1 MIPRPQAAWSR
12 APRPRGARKS
22 PRAVLACA
30 LCPATFPSATL
41 LQRHYDNTHFTS
53 SRRETSGGVGR
64 RGRGRPSKAREVEE
78 AVVREGVEEWGEG
91 GVRSTGTP
99 GGRVRQGRSKRR
111 KVEV

>member
-1 MIPRPQAAWSR
+1 MIPRPQAAWGR

-64 RGRGRPSKAREVEE
+64 RGRGRPSKLREVEE

-91 GVRSTGTP
+91 GV
-99 GGRVRQGRSKRR
+99 
-111 KVEV
+111 

>member
-1 MIPRPQAAWSR
+1 MIPHPQAAWGR

-30 LCPATFPSATL
+30 LCPATFPSTTF

-53 SRRETSGGVGR
+53 SRRETRSTCSGGVGR

-91 GVRSTGTP
+91 GVRST
-99 GGRVRQGRSKRR
+99 
-111 KVEV
+111 